1 MSLEILHNRAE
12 HTHENEQFRR
22 CALELQTIF
31 SQRNWDGILIG
42 NPFNDDFHRFRA
54 DAILCYNHGLI
65 LIDFKDYQGT
75 IILPDNVDEF
85 QRDSW
90 KIENNTDKGRIE
102 IKAGSR
108 FINPFRQLKSYRE
121 AFYEVIEKNIYLN
134 GSLKPSRV
142 CIANIFSGP
151 LEIKNEIPGNL
162 RYYKIVPESEL
173 AHFLYDFASENTFT
187 PEISNALKTIFPAEK
202 WEEEQIKIPT
212 ILKIDNFQEIEK
224 DIEIELNSFL
234 TDKKSGVFILE
245 SMNVKN
251 RDAWMKYLV
260 AEATNFGIPQ
270 IELWGHSSRICKKIT
285 DRTRTEV
292 NSVYKTI
299 YGGITQPSEEEV
311 EKDAENEDAKLLEII
326 PIKSN
331 EYIDE
336 NALIILHEAHLI
348 NRSLSQSDLLR
359 FGSGRLLEDI
369 FKFLNLEK
377 SNRKVICIGDP
388 YSLSFGK
395 NEDSALN
402 IETVSELFSGTIN
415 HYRDAIIQSD
425 FEGKTDLVY
434 NIAKSIE
441 ETIFNELK
449 YNWNNSDLNHIT
461 KQEVEIKLKKWFCE
475 PKLIEPKEAILM
487 YSKRDA
493 KKTNLWIKNN
503 CINNST
509 KLSKG
514 DLLIANNNVNIPD
527 DTGFNQP
534 KKVINGMYFTLNEI
548 KEPWSIPIKINQS
561 VLPIN
566 LNFIKINVKCLNLN
580 GVPETDVWMLENHFI
595 NEDGLSKEEKIAF
608 RVFVNKKLNQ
618 QKAEHP
624 FIDSEEFKL
633 LKQDKAYTELSNEE
647 KEALV
652 IVATNYNLPK
662 DKKIDVKT
670 NNKVRKE
677 ILAKYKAKYDRRLLA
692 YIRENDPFVNAVF
705 LNYGWALTVHKAL
718 GASFNETIINSYQ
731 GEGKGINNAE
741 YFRWLYTSIAT
752 TENLVSIINPQEIN
766 PLMNCEFEDASNGF
780 NEVKEPKR
788 GFLKFQNFTINSIYS
803 NKVADL
809 NNENV
814 IGTIDFLT
822 KLIESKG
829 YILESVQKKSDYL
842 TKVTFSISQSIDKKC
857 VLNIDNKGEKDQF
870 AVSNVR
876 IDKLDNNEK
885 EIIETVIESLFKVND
900 KPKQDNS
907 LEIPNDFRKV
917 IYTNWFDILK
927 ENDYQLELL
936 ESHNN
941 QDIFSANNNE
951 SKIKFRVWYGN
962 SEKEKTK
969 GFINKIVVLEKTD
982 EDLGSKLKSW
992 LL

>member
-1 MSLEILHNRAE
+1 MSLEIIHNRAE

-22 CALELQTIF
+22 VAIELRSVFIKK
-31 SQRNWDGILIG
+31 NWEGILIG
-42 NPFNDDFHRFRA
+42 NPFNDNYYRFRA
-54 DAILCYNHGLI
+54 DAILCYDYGII
-65 LIDFKDYQGT
+65 LLDFKDYRGT
-75 IILPDNVDEF
+75 VKLPPNEEEF
-85 QRDSW
+85 HNSKW
-90 KIENNTDKGRIE
+90 YTESDKDKSRIE

-108 FINPFRQLKSYRE
+108 FINPFRQLKAYRE

-134 GSLKPSRV
+134 GSINPSRV
-142 CIANIFSGP
+142 CIANLFSGP
-151 LEIKNEIPGNL
+151 LEIKNEIPGSL
-162 RYYKIVPESEL
+162 RYYKIVQESEL
-173 AHFLYDFASENTFT
+173 AKFLYDFASENTFT
-187 PEISNALKTIFPAEK
+187 TEISNALKTIFPAEK
-202 WEEEQIKIPT
+202 WEEEQIEIPT

-224 DIEIELNSFL
+224 NVEIELNNFL
-234 TDKKSGVFILE
+234 KDKKSGVFVLE
-245 SMNVKN
+245 SMNVKS

-260 AEATNFGIPQ
+260 TEATNFGIPQ

-285 DRTRTEV
+285 DRTRSEI
-292 NSVYKTI
+292 NSIYKTI
-299 YGGITQPSEEEV
+299 YGGITQPDEEEV
-311 EKDAENEDAKLLEII
+311 EKDAENEDSKLLEII
-326 PIKSN
+326 PIKSS
-331 EYIDE
+331 EYVDE

-348 NRSLSQSDLLR
+348 NRSLNQSDLLR

-377 SNRKVICIGDP
+377 NNRKVICIGDP

-395 NEDSALN
+395 NEDAALN
-402 IETVSELFSGTIN
+402 IETLSELFSGSIA
-415 HYRDAIIQSD
+415 HYRDAIIQTD
-425 FEGKTDLVY
+425 FDGKTDIVY

-441 ETIFNELK
+441 NTIFNELK
-449 YNWNNSDLNHIT
+449 YNWNSSDLHKIT
-461 KQEVEIKLKKWFCE
+461 KQDVEIKLKKWFSK

-487 YSKRDA
+487 YSKRDV

-503 CINNST
+503 CLNNST
-509 KLSKG
+509 KFSKG

-548 KEPWSIPIKINQS
+548 KEPLSIPIKINQS

-580 GVPETDVWMLENHFI
+580 GTPETDVWMLENYFI
-595 NEDGLSKEEKIAF
+595 SDDGLSKEEKIAF
-608 RVFVNKKLNQ
+608 RVFVNRKLNE
-618 QKAEHP
+618 QKGENP
-624 FIDSEEFKL
+624 FIDSAEFKL
-633 LKQDKAYTELSNEE
+633 LKQDKAYSELSNEE

-662 DKKIDVKT
+662 DKKINIKT
-670 NNKVRKE
+670 NNKVRKD

-692 YIRENDPFVNAVF
+692 YIRENNPFVNAVF

-718 GASFNETIINSYQ
+718 GSSFNETIINSYQ
-731 GEGKGINNAE
+731 GESKGINNAE

-766 PLMNCEFEDASNGF
+766 PLMNCEFEDSSNGF
-780 NEVKEPKR
+780 NEVKETKR
-788 GFLKFQNFTINSIYS
+788 GFLKFQNFIPESIYS

-814 IGTIDFLT
+814 IGTICTLT
-822 KLIESKG
+822 KQIENKG

-842 TKVTFSISQSIDKKC
+842 TKVIYSIPQSIDKKC
-857 VLNIDNKGEKDQF
+857 VFNIDNKGAKDQY

-876 IDKLDNNEK
+876 IDKLENEEK
-885 EIIETVIESLFKVND
+885 EIIEEVIASLFVVKD
-900 KPKQDNS
+900 LPKQDFS

-917 IYTNWFDILK
+917 IYSKWFNILE
-927 ENDYQLELL
+927 ENNYQLKLV
-936 ESHNN
+936 ESHDN
-941 QDIFSANNNE
+941 QDIFTANNNE
-951 SKIKFRVWYGN
+951 SKIKFRVWYGT

-969 GFINKIVVLEKTD
+969 GFINKIVVLEKSE
-982 EDLGSKLKSW
+982 EDLSSKLKSW
-992 LL
+992 LM

>member
-22 CALELQTIF
+22 VAVELRSVFIQK
-31 SQRNWDGILIG
+31 NWEGILIG
-42 NPFNDDFHRFRA
+42 NPFNDNYYRFRA
-54 DAILCYNHGLI
+54 DAILCYNYGII
-65 LIDFKDYQGT
+65 LIDFKDYRGT
-75 IILPDNVDEF
+75 VKLPPNDEEFHNSKWYVDSE
-85 QRDSW
+85 
-90 KIENNTDKGRIE
+90 KDKSRIE

-108 FINPFRQLKSYRE
+108 FINPFRQLKAYRE

-134 GSLKPSRV
+134 GSINPSRV
-142 CIANIFSGP
+142 CIANLFSGP
-151 LEIKNEIPGNL
+151 LEIKNEIPGSL
-162 RYYKIVPESEL
+162 RYYKLVQESEL
-173 AHFLYDFASENTFT
+173 AHFLYDFASKNTFT
-187 PEISNALKTIFPAEK
+187 SEIANTLKSVFPAEK
-202 WEEEQIKIPT
+202 WEEETQEIQASIKN
-212 ILKIDNFQEIEK
+212 DNFQEIEK
-224 DIEIELNSFL
+224 DVEIELNNFL
-234 TDKKSGVFILE
+234 IDKKSGVFVLE
-245 SMNVKN
+245 SMNVKS

-260 AEATNFGIPQ
+260 TEATNFGIPH

-292 NSVYKTI
+292 NSIYKTI
-299 YGGITQPSEEEV
+299 YGGISQPDEGEV
-311 EKDAENEDAKLLEII
+311 EKGDENEDSKLLEII

-348 NRSLSQSDLLR
+348 NRSLNQSDLLR
-359 FGSGRLLEDI
+359 FGSGRLLEDV

-395 NEDSALN
+395 NEDAALN
-402 IETVSELFSGTIN
+402 IETLSELFSGTIN
-415 HYRDAIIQSD
+415 HYRDSTIKTD
-425 FEGKTDLVY
+425 FDGKTDLVY
-434 NIAKSIE
+434 NIASSIE

-449 YNWNNSDLNHIT
+449 YNWSNSDLHQIS
-461 KQEVEIKLKKWFCE
+461 KQEVELKLKKWFSE

-503 CINNST
+503 CLKNST
-509 KLSKG
+509 KFAKG
-514 DLLIANNNVNIPD
+514 DLLIASNNVNIPD
-527 DTGFNQP
+527 NTGFNQP
-534 KKVINGMYFTLNEI
+534 KKVINGMYFTLDEI
-548 KEPWSIPIKINQS
+548 KETLSVTIKVNQS

-580 GVPETDVWMLENHFI
+580 GIPETDVWMLENHFI
-595 NEDGLSKEEKIAF
+595 SDDGLSKEEKIAF
-608 RVFVNKKLNQ
+608 RLFVNRKLND
-618 QKAEHP
+618 KKGENP
-624 FIDSEEFKL
+624 FIDSEEFRL
-633 LKQDKAYTELSNEE
+633 LKQDKTYIELSNEE

-662 DKKIDVKT
+662 DKKISVKT

-677 ILAKYKAKYDRRLLA
+677 MIAKYKAKYDRRLLA

-718 GASFNETIINSYQ
+718 GSLFNETIINSYQ

-741 YFRWLYTSIAT
+741 YFRWLYTSIST
-752 TENLVSIINPQEIN
+752 TENLVSIINPLEIN
-766 PLMNCEFEDASNGF
+766 PLMNCEFEDCATGF
-780 NEVKEPKR
+780 NEAKEIKR
-788 GFLKFQNFTINSIYS
+788 LFLKFKNFIPESIYL
-803 NKVADL
+803 NKVAEL

-814 IGTIDFLT
+814 IGTICTVT
-822 KLIESKG
+822 KLIEPKG

-842 TKVTFSISQSIDKKC
+842 TKVVYSIPQSTDKKC
-857 VLNIDNKGEKDQF
+857 VFNIDNKGEKDRY

-876 IDKLDNNEK
+876 IDRLDNGDK
-885 EIIETVIESLFKVND
+885 EIIEEVIKSLFGVKNV
-900 KPKQDNS
+900 PTQDFS
-907 LEIPNDFRKV
+907 LEIPNDFRKA
-917 IYTNWFDILK
+917 IYSKWSNILK
-927 ENDYQLELL
+927 GNNYQLTLI

-941 QDIFSANNNE
+941 QDIFSATNNE
-951 SKIKFRVWYGN
+951 RKIKFRVWYGT

-969 GFINKIVVLEKTD
+969 GFINKIVVLEKSE
-982 EDLGSKLKSW
+982 EDLSSKLKSW
-992 LL
+992 LM

>member
-22 CALELQTIF
+22 VAIELRSVFIQK
-31 SQRNWDGILIG
+31 NWEGILIG
-42 NPFNDDFHRFRA
+42 NPFNENYYRFRA
-54 DAILCYNHGLI
+54 DAILCYNYGII
-65 LIDFKDYQGT
+65 LIDFKDYRGT
-75 IILPDNVDEF
+75 VKLPPNEEEF
-85 QRDSW
+85 HNSKW
-90 KIENNTDKGRIE
+90 YTESDKDKSRIE

-108 FINPFRQLKSYRE
+108 FINPFRQLKAYRE

-134 GSLKPSRV
+134 GSINPSRV
-142 CIANIFSGP
+142 CITNLFSGP
-151 LEIKNEIPGNL
+151 LDIKNEIPGSL
-162 RYYKIVPESEL
+162 RYYKIVQESEL

-187 PEISNALKTIFPAEK
+187 AEIANALKSVFPAEK
-202 WEEEQIKIPT
+202 WEEEPIEIQTSIKN
-212 ILKIDNFQEIEK
+212 DNFQEIEK
-224 DIEIELNSFL
+224 DIEIELNNFL
-234 TDKKSGVFILE
+234 IDKKSGVFVLE
-245 SMNVKN
+245 SMNVKS

-260 AEATNFGIPQ
+260 TEATNFGIPH

-285 DRTRTEV
+285 ARTRTEV
-292 NSVYKTI
+292 NSIYKII
-299 YGGITQPSEEEV
+299 YGGITQSDE
-311 EKDAENEDAKLLEII
+311 DDENEDSKLLEII

-348 NRSLSQSDLLR
+348 NRSLNQSDLLR

-369 FKFLNLEK
+369 FKFLSLEK

-395 NEDSALN
+395 NEDAALN

-415 HYRDAIIQSD
+415 HYRDAIIQTD

-441 ETIFNELK
+441 GTIFNELK
-449 YNWNNSDLNHIT
+449 YNWNNSDLYQIT
-461 KQEVEIKLKKWFCE
+461 KQEVEIKLKKWFSE
-475 PKLIEPKEAILM
+475 PKLVEPKEAILM

-503 CINNST
+503 CLNNST
-509 KLSKG
+509 KFSKG

-548 KEPWSIPIKINQS
+548 KEIYSIPVKINQS

-580 GVPETDVWMLENHFI
+580 GIPETDVWMLENHFI
-595 NEDGLSKEEKIAF
+595 SDDGLSKEEKIAF
-608 RVFVNKKLNQ
+608 RVFVNKKLNE

-624 FIDSEEFKL
+624 FIDSEEFKI

-647 KEALV
+647 KEALI

-692 YIRENDPFVNAVF
+692 YIRENDPYVNAVF
-705 LNYGWALTVHKAL
+705 INYGWALTVHKAL
-718 GASFNETIINSYQ
+718 GSSFNETIINSYQ

-752 TENLVSIINPQEIN
+752 TENLASIINPQEIN
-766 PLMNCEFEDASNGF
+766 PLINCEFEDSVNGI
-780 NEVKEPKR
+780 NETKETKR
-788 GFLKFQNFTINSIYS
+788 GLLKFQNFIPERIYS

-814 IGTIDFLT
+814 IGTICALT
-822 KLIESKG
+822 KLIEPKG

-842 TKVTFSISQSIDKKC
+842 TKVTYSIPQSIDKKC
-857 VLNIDNKGEKDQF
+857 VLNIDNKGEKDQYL
-870 AVSNVR
+870 VSNVR
-876 IDKLDNNEK
+876 IDKLENEEK
-885 EIIETVIESLFKVND
+885 EIIEEVITSLFVIEDL
-900 KPKQDNS
+900 PKQDFS
-907 LEIPNDFRKV
+907 LEIPSDFRKV
-917 IYTNWFDILK
+917 IYTKWYDILK
-927 ENDYQLELL
+927 ENNYRLKLI

-941 QDIFSANNNE
+941 QDIFSATNNE
-951 SKIKFRVWYGN
+951 SKIKFRVWYGT

>member
-22 CALELQTIF
+22 VVLELRSVFIQK
-31 SQRNWDGILIG
+31 NWEGILIG
-42 NPFNDDFHRFRA
+42 NPFNDNYHRFRA
-54 DAILCYNHGLI
+54 DAILCYNHGII
-65 LIDFKDYQGT
+65 LIDFKDYRGT
-75 IILPDNVDEF
+75 IKLPPNDDEF
-85 QRDSW
+85 HNSKW
-90 KIENNTDKGRIE
+90 YTESDKDKSRIE

-108 FINPFRQLKSYRE
+108 FINPFRQLKAYRE

-134 GSLKPSRV
+134 SSIKPSRV

-151 LEIKNEIPGNL
+151 LEIKNEIPGSL
-162 RYYKIVPESEL
+162 RYYKIVQESEL
-173 AHFLYDFASENTFT
+173 APFLYDFASENTFT
-187 PEISNALKTIFPAEK
+187 IETANALKTIFPAEK
-202 WEEEQIKIPT
+202 WEEERIEIPT
-212 ILKIDNFQEIEK
+212 ILKIDNFHEIEK
-224 DIEIELNSFL
+224 DVEIELNNFL
-234 TDKKSGVFILE
+234 TDKKSGVFVLE
-245 SMNVKN
+245 SMNVKS
-251 RDAWMKYLV
+251 RDAWMKYLIS
-260 AEATNFGIPQ
+260 EATNFEIPQ
-270 IELWGHSSRICKKIT
+270 IELWGHSSRICKKIS

-292 NSVYKTI
+292 NSLYKTI
-299 YGGITQPSEEEV
+299 YGGITQPTEEEV
-311 EKDAENEDAKLLEII
+311 EKDAENEDSKLLEVI
-326 PIKSN
+326 PIKSS

-348 NRSLSQSDLLR
+348 NRSLNQSDLLR

-377 SNRKVICIGDP
+377 TNRKVICIGDP

-395 NEDSALN
+395 NEDAALN
-402 IETVSELFSGTIN
+402 IETLSELFTGNIN
-415 HYRDAIIQSD
+415 HYRDVIIQTD

-441 ETIFNELK
+441 GTIFNELK
-449 YNWNNSDLNHIT
+449 YNWNNSDLYLIT

-487 YSKRDA
+487 YSKKDA

-503 CINNST
+503 CLNNST
-509 KLSKG
+509 KFSKG

-580 GVPETDVWMLENHFI
+580 GIPEVDVWMLENHFI
-595 NEDGLSKEEKIAF
+595 SEDGLSKEEKIAF
-608 RVFVNKKLNQ
+608 RVFVNKKLNE

-718 GASFNETIINSYQ
+718 GSSFNETIINSYQ
-731 GEGKGINNAE
+731 GESKGINNAE
-741 YFRWLYTSIAT
+741 YFRWLYTSVAT

-766 PLMNCEFEDASNGF
+766 SLMNCEFEDSANGF
-780 NEVKEPKR
+780 NEVKESKR
-788 GFLKFQNFTINSIYS
+788 GLLKFQNFIPESFYA

-809 NNENV
+809 NNENI
-814 IGTIDFLT
+814 IGTICT
-822 KLIESKG
+822 VSKLMEPKG
-829 YILESVQKKSDYL
+829 YFLESVQKKSDYL
-842 TKVTFSISQSIDKKC
+842 TKVTYSIPQSIDKKC
-857 VLNIDNKGEKDQF
+857 VFNIDNKGQKDQY

-876 IDKLDNNEK
+876 IDKLENEEK
-885 EIIETVIESLFKVND
+885 EIIEEVIASLFYVKD
-900 KPKQDNS
+900 LPKQDFS

-917 IYTNWFDILK
+917 IYSKWSNILK
-927 ENDYQLELL
+927 ENNYQLTLV
-936 ESHNN
+936 ESHSN
-941 QDIFSANNNE
+941 QDIFTANNNE
-951 SKIKFRVWYGN
+951 SKIKFRVWYGT

-969 GFINKIVVLEKTD
+969 GFINKIVVLEKNE
-982 EDLGSKLKSW
+982 EDLSSKLKSW
-992 LL
+992 LM

>member
-22 CALELQTIF
+22 CVLELQSIF
-31 SQRNWDGILIG
+31 SQRNWNGILIG
-42 NPFNDDFHRFRA
+42 NPFNDNFHRFRA
-54 DAILCYNHGLI
+54 DAILCYDHGLI

-75 IILPDNVDEF
+75 INLPPNDEEF
-85 QRDSW
+85 QSAKW
-90 KIENNTDKGRIE
+90 YSESSNDKSKIE

-108 FINPFRQLKSYRE
+108 FINPFRQLKAYRE
-121 AFYEVIEKNIYLN
+121 AFYEIIEKNIYLN
-134 GSLKPSRV
+134 GSINASRV
-142 CIANIFSGP
+142 AIANIFSGP
-151 LEIKNEIPGNL
+151 VKVVNNIPGSL
-162 RYYKIVPESEL
+162 RYYKLVQESEL
-173 AHFLYDFASENTFT
+173 ATFLYDFASENKFT
-187 PEISNALKTIFPAEK
+187 QEIASALKVIFPASK
-202 WEEEQIKIPT
+202 WEEVSLQIPVSTKEENI
-212 ILKIDNFQEIEK
+212 QEIEK
-224 DIEIELNSFL
+224 EVEIELTNFL
-234 TDKKSGVFILE
+234 QEENNGVFVLE
-245 SMNVKN
+245 SMDVQS
-251 RDAWMKYLV
+251 RDNWMKYLIT
-260 AEATNFGIPQ
+260 EATNFGIPQ
-270 IELWGHSSRICKKIT
+270 IELWGHSARICKKIT
-285 DRTRTEV
+285 DRTR
-292 NSVYKTI
+292 NQADSIYKAI
-299 YGGITQPSEEEV
+299 YGGNNQTNNEEE
-311 EKDAENEDAKLLEII
+311 DENEDSAESKLLEII

-336 NALIILHEAHLI
+336 NALIIIHEAHLV
-348 NRSLSQSDLLR
+348 NRSLNQSDLLR

-395 NEDSALN
+395 NEDTALN
-402 IETVSELFSGTIN
+402 IETLSELFSGNIK
-415 HYRDAIIQSD
+415 HFRDAIIQTD
-425 FEGKTDLVY
+425 FEGKSGLVY
-434 NIAKSIE
+434 SIANSIE
-441 ETIFNELK
+441 DIIFNELK
-449 YNWNNSDLNHIT
+449 YNWNNSDLYQIT
-461 KQEVEIKLKKWFCE
+461 KQEVEIKLKKWFSN
-475 PKLIEPKEAILM
+475 PKTIEPKEAILM

-493 KKTNLWIKNN
+493 KKTNLWIKTN
-503 CINNST
+503 CLNNST
-509 KLSKG
+509 KFSKG

-548 KEPWSIPIKINQS
+548 KESLNIPIKINQS
-561 VLPIN
+561 ILPIN

-580 GVPETDVWMLENHFI
+580 GIPEADLWMLDNHF
-595 NEDGLSKEEKIAF
+595 NSEDGLSQEEKIAF
-608 RVFVNKKLNQ
+608 RVFVNKKLND
-618 QKAEHP
+618 QKGKNP
-624 FIDSEEFKL
+624 FIDSIEFKL
-633 LKQDKAYTELSNEE
+633 LKQDKEYIELSKEE
-647 KEALV
+647 KEALE

-662 DKKIDVKT
+662 DKKINVKT
-670 NNKVRKE
+670 NNTVRKK

-718 GASFNETIINSYQ
+718 GSSFNETIINSYQ
-731 GEGKGINNAE
+731 GESKGINNAE

-788 GFLKFQNFTINSIYS
+788 GFLKFQNFTINNIYS

-814 IGTIDFLT
+814 IGTIDTLT

-951 SKIKFRVWYGN
+951 SKIKFRVWYGT

-982 EDLGSKLKSW
+982 EDLGNKLKSW

>member
-1 MSLEILHNRAE
+1 MGLEILHNRAE

-22 CALELQTIF
+22 FALELKSIF
-31 SQRNWDGILIG
+31 LHRNWEGILIG
-42 NPFNDDFHRFRA
+42 NPFNDNYHRFRA
-54 DAILCYNHGLI
+54 DAILCYNHGII
-65 LIDFKDYQGT
+65 LIDFKDYKGT
-75 IILPDNVDEF
+75 IILPDNVDSF
-85 QRDSW
+85 QKDPW
-90 KIENNTDKGRIE
+90 NIENSVDKGRIE
-102 IKAGSR
+102 IKAGSH
-108 FINPFRQLKSYRE
+108 FNNPFRQLKAYRQV
-121 AFYEVIEKNIYLN
+121 FYEIVEQDIFLN
-134 GSLKPSRV
+134 SYIDPSRV
-142 CIANIFSGP
+142 CIANVFSGP
-151 LEIKNEIPGNL
+151 LNLKNGIPRSL
-162 RYYKIVPESEL
+162 PYYKIIQENDIAAP
-173 AHFLYDFASENTFT
+173 LYEFASKNAFT
-187 PEISNALKTIFPAEK
+187 LDIADTLKKIFPAEK
-202 WEEEQIKIPT
+202 WDDGKAIVQPSII
-212 ILKIDNFQEIEK
+212 IDNYQEIEK
-224 DIEIELNSFL
+224 DVEIQLSNFL
-234 TDKKSGVFILE
+234 IDKKSGVFVLK
-245 SMNVKN
+245 SMNVKS
-251 RDAWMKYLV
+251 RDAWMKYIV
-260 AEATNFGIPQ
+260 KEGTNFGIPQ

-292 NSVYKTI
+292 NSIYKTI
-299 YGGITQPSEEEV
+299 YGGITQSDEDEV
-311 EKDAENEDAKLLEII
+311 EKDDENEDSKLLEII

-348 NRSLSQSDLLR
+348 NRSLNQSDLLR
-359 FGSGRLLEDI
+359 FGSGRLLEDV

-395 NEDSALN
+395 NEDAALN
-402 IETVSELFSGTIN
+402 IETLSEIFSGTIN
-415 HYRDAIIQSD
+415 HYRETIIQTD
-425 FEGKTDLVY
+425 FDGKTDLVY

-449 YNWNNSDLNHIT
+449 YNWSISDLHQIS
-461 KQEVEIKLKKWFCE
+461 KQEVELKLKKWFSE

-503 CINNST
+503 CLNNST

-548 KEPWSIPIKINQS
+548 KETLIVPIKINQS

-580 GVPETDVWMLENHFI
+580 GIPETDVWMLENHFI
-595 NEDGLSKEEKIAF
+595 SDDGLSKEEKIAF
-608 RVFVNKKLNQ
+608 RVFVNRKLNE
-618 QKAEHP
+618 QKGENP

-633 LKQDKAYTELSNEE
+633 LKQDKAYIELSNEE

-652 IVATNYNLPK
+652 IVAKNYNLPK
-662 DKKIDVKT
+662 DKKNGVKT

-692 YIRENDPFVNAVF
+692 YIRENDPFVNTVF

-718 GASFNETIINSYQ
+718 GSSFNETIINSYQ

-766 PLMNCEFEDASNGF
+766 PLMNCEFEDSDNSF
-780 NEVKEPKR
+780 NEAKEIKR
-788 GFLKFQNFTINSIYS
+788 GFLKFKNFIPESIYLD
-803 NKVADL
+803 KVAVI

-814 IGTIDFLT
+814 IGAICNLT
-822 KLIESKG
+822 KIIEPKG

-842 TKVTFSISQSIDKKC
+842 TKVIYSIPQSIDKKC
-857 VLNIDNKGEKDQF
+857 VLNIDNKGEKDKYS
-870 AVSNVR
+870 VSNIR
-876 IDKLDNNEK
+876 IDKIENEDK
-885 EIIETVIESLFKVND
+885 EIIEEIISSLFEVKDLN
-900 KPKQDNS
+900 KQDFS
-907 LEIPNDFRKV
+907 LEIPNDFRNV
-917 IYTNWFDILK
+917 IYSKWFNILK
-927 ENDYQLELL
+927 VNNYKLL
-936 ESHNN
+936 LTESHNN
-941 QDIFSANNNE
+941 QDIFIAINNK
-951 SKIKFRVWYGN
+951 SKIKFRVWYGT

-969 GFINKIVVLEKTD
+969 GFINKIVVLEKSE
-982 EDLGSKLKSW
+982 EDLSSKLKSW
-992 LL
+992 LM

>member
-1 MSLEILHNRAE
+1 MSLEIIHNRAE

-22 CALELQTIF
+22 VAIELRSVFIKK
-31 SQRNWDGILIG
+31 NWEGILIG
-42 NPFNDDFHRFRA
+42 NPFNDNYYRFRA
-54 DAILCYNHGLI
+54 DAILCYDYGII
-65 LIDFKDYQGT
+65 LLDFKDYRGT
-75 IILPDNVDEF
+75 VKLPPIEEEF
-85 QRDSW
+85 HNSKW
-90 KIENNTDKGRIE
+90 YTESDKDKSRIE

-108 FINPFRQLKSYRE
+108 FINPFRQLKAYRE

-134 GSLKPSRV
+134 GSINPSRV
-142 CIANIFSGP
+142 CIANLFSGP
-151 LEIKNEIPGNL
+151 LEIKNEIPGSL
-162 RYYKIVPESEL
+162 RYYKIVQESEL
-173 AHFLYDFASENTFT
+173 AKFLYDFASENTFT
-187 PEISNALKTIFPAEK
+187 TEISNALKTIFPAEK
-202 WEEEQIKIPT
+202 WEEEQIEIPT

-224 DIEIELNSFL
+224 NVEIELNNFL
-234 TDKKSGVFILE
+234 KDKKSGVFVLE
-245 SMNVKN
+245 SMNVKS

-260 AEATNFGIPQ
+260 TEATNFGIPQ

-285 DRTRTEV
+285 DRTRSEI
-292 NSVYKTI
+292 NSIYKTI
-299 YGGITQPSEEEV
+299 YGGITQPDEEEV
-311 EKDAENEDAKLLEII
+311 EKDAENEDSKLLEII
-326 PIKSN
+326 PIKSS
-331 EYIDE
+331 EYVDE

-348 NRSLSQSDLLR
+348 NRSLNQSDLLR

-377 SNRKVICIGDP
+377 NNRKVICIGDP

-395 NEDSALN
+395 NEDAALN
-402 IETVSELFSGTIN
+402 IETLSELFSGSIA
-415 HYRDAIIQSD
+415 HYRDAIIQTD
-425 FEGKTDLVY
+425 FDGKTDIVY

-441 ETIFNELK
+441 NTIFNELK
-449 YNWNNSDLNHIT
+449 YNWNSSDLHKIT
-461 KQEVEIKLKKWFCE
+461 KQDVEIKLKKWFSK

-487 YSKRDA
+487 YSKRDV

-503 CINNST
+503 CLNNST
-509 KLSKG
+509 KFSKG

-548 KEPWSIPIKINQS
+548 KEPLSIPIKINQS

-580 GVPETDVWMLENHFI
+580 GTPETDVWMLENYFI
-595 NEDGLSKEEKIAF
+595 SDDGLSKEEKIAF
-608 RVFVNKKLNQ
+608 RVFVNRKLNE
-618 QKAEHP
+618 QKGENP
-624 FIDSEEFKL
+624 FIDSAEFKL
-633 LKQDKAYTELSNEE
+633 LKQDKAYSELSNEE

-662 DKKIDVKT
+662 DKKINIKT
-670 NNKVRKE
+670 NNKVRKD

-692 YIRENDPFVNAVF
+692 YIRENNPFVNAVF

-718 GASFNETIINSYQ
+718 GSSFNETIINSYQ
-731 GEGKGINNAE
+731 GESKGINNAE

-766 PLMNCEFEDASNGF
+766 PLMNCEFEDSSNGF
-780 NEVKEPKR
+780 NEVKETKR
-788 GFLKFQNFTINSIYS
+788 GFLKFQNFIPESIYS

-814 IGTIDFLT
+814 IGTICTLT
-822 KLIESKG
+822 KQIENKG

-842 TKVTFSISQSIDKKC
+842 TKVIYSIPQSIDKKC
-857 VLNIDNKGEKDQF
+857 VFNIDNKGAKDQY

-876 IDKLDNNEK
+876 IDKLENEEK
-885 EIIETVIESLFKVND
+885 EIIEEVIASLFVVKD
-900 KPKQDNS
+900 LPKQDFS

-917 IYTNWFDILK
+917 IYSKWFNILE
-927 ENDYQLELL
+927 ENNYQLKLV
-936 ESHNN
+936 ESHDN
-941 QDIFSANNNE
+941 QDIFTANNNE
-951 SKIKFRVWYGN
+951 SKIKFRVWYGT

-969 GFINKIVVLEKTD
+969 GFINKIVVLEKSE
-982 EDLGSKLKSW
+982 EDLSSKLKSW
-992 LL
+992 LM

>member
-22 CALELQTIF
+22 FALELKSIF
-31 SQRNWDGILIG
+31 SQRNWEGILIG
-42 NPFNDDFHRFRA
+42 NPFNDNYHRFRA
-54 DAILCYNHGLI
+54 DAILCYNHGII
-65 LIDFKDYQGT
+65 LIDFKDYKGT
-75 IILPDNVDEF
+75 IILPDNVDGF
-85 QRDSW
+85 QKDPW
-90 KIENNTDKGRIE
+90 NIENNIDKGRIE
-102 IKAGSR
+102 IKAGSH
-108 FINPFRQLKSYRE
+108 FNNPFRQLKAYRQ
-121 AFYEVIEKNIYLN
+121 AFYEIVEHDIFLN
-134 GSLKPSRV
+134 SYIDPSRV
-142 CIANIFSGP
+142 CIANVFSGP
-151 LEIKNEIPGNL
+151 LDLKNDIPRSL
-162 RYYKIVPESEL
+162 PYYKIIQENDIAAP
-173 AHFLYDFASENTFT
+173 LYEFASKNAFT
-187 PEISNALKTIFPAEK
+187 LDIADTLKKIFPAEK
-202 WEEEQIKIPT
+202 WDDGKALVQPSII
-212 ILKIDNFQEIEK
+212 IDTFQEIEK
-224 DIEIELNSFL
+224 DVEKELNNFL
-234 TDKKSGVFILE
+234 KDKKSGVFVLE
-245 SMNVKN
+245 SMNIKS
-251 RDAWMKYLV
+251 RDAWMKHLL

-270 IELWGHSSRICKKIT
+270 IELWGHSARICKKIT

-292 NSVYKTI
+292 NSIYKTI
-299 YGGITQPSEEEV
+299 YGGISQSDEEEV
-311 EKDAENEDAKLLEII
+311 EKDGENENSKLLEII
-326 PIKSN
+326 PIKTN

-348 NRSLSQSDLLR
+348 NRSLNQSDLLR

-395 NEDSALN
+395 NEDAALN
-402 IETVSELFSGTIN
+402 IETLSELFTGTIN
-415 HYRDAIIQSD
+415 HHRDTKIQTD
-425 FEGKTDLVY
+425 YDGKIDIVY

-441 ETIFNELK
+441 DTIFNELK
-449 YNWNNSDLNHIT
+449 YNWNSSDLYHIT
-461 KQEVEIKLKKWFCE
+461 KQEVEIKLKKWFSE

-503 CINNST
+503 CLNNST
-509 KLSKG
+509 KFSKG

-548 KEPWSIPIKINQS
+548 KQSLSFPIKINQS

-580 GVPETDVWMLENHFI
+580 GIPETDVWMLENHFI
-595 NEDGLSKEEKIAF
+595 SNDGLSKEEKIAF
-608 RVFVNKKLNQ
+608 RVFVNRKLNE
-618 QKAEHP
+618 QKGENP
-624 FIDSEEFKL
+624 FVDSAEFKL
-633 LKQDKAYTELSNEE
+633 LKQDKAYIELSNEE

-662 DKKIDVKT
+662 DKKIVIKT

-677 ILAKYKAKYDRRLLA
+677 ILAKCKAKYDRRLLA

-718 GASFNETIINSYQ
+718 GSSFNETIINSYQ
-731 GEGKGINNAE
+731 GESKGINNAE

-766 PLMNCEFEDASNGF
+766 PLMNCEFEDSSNGF
-780 NEVKEPKR
+780 NEVKETKR
-788 GFLKFQNFTINSIYS
+788 GYLKFQNFIPKNIYS

-814 IGTIDFLT
+814 IGTICTLT
-822 KLIESKG
+822 KQIEPKG

-842 TKVTFSISQSIDKKC
+842 TKVIYSIPQSIDKKC
-857 VLNIDNKGEKDQF
+857 FFNIDNKGEKDQY

-876 IDKLDNNEK
+876 IDKLENEEK
-885 EIIETVIESLFKVND
+885 EIIEEVIASLFVVKNL
-900 KPKQDNS
+900 PKEDFS

-917 IYTNWFDILK
+917 IYSKWSKILK
-927 ENDYQLELL
+927 ENNYQLKLL

-951 SKIKFRVWYGN
+951 SKIKFRVWYGT

-969 GFINKIVVLEKTD
+969 GFINKIVVLEKS
-982 EDLGSKLKSW
+982 EVDLCNKLKSW
-992 LL
+992 LM

>member
-22 CALELQTIF
+22 VAIELRSVFIQK
-31 SQRNWDGILIG
+31 NWEGILIG
-42 NPFNDDFHRFRA
+42 NPYNDNYYRFRA
-54 DAILCYNHGLI
+54 DAILCYNYGII
-65 LIDFKDYQGT
+65 LLDFKDYRGT
-75 IILPDNVDEF
+75 VKLPPNDEEF
-85 QRDSW
+85 HNSKW
-90 KIENNTDKGRIE
+90 YTESDKDKSRIE

-108 FINPFRQLKSYRE
+108 FINPFRQLKAYRE

-134 GSLKPSRV
+134 GSINPSRV
-142 CIANIFSGP
+142 CIANLFSGP
-151 LEIKNEIPGNL
+151 LEIKNEIPGSL
-162 RYYKIVPESEL
+162 RYYKIVQESDL

-187 PEISNALKTIFPAEK
+187 AEIANALKSVFPAEK
-202 WEEEQIKIPT
+202 WEEEPLEIQASIKN
-212 ILKIDNFQEIEK
+212 DNFQEIEK
-224 DIEIELNSFL
+224 DVEIEINNFL
-234 TDKKSGVFILE
+234 KDKKSGVFVLE
-245 SMNVKN
+245 SMNVKS

-260 AEATNFGIPQ
+260 TEATNFGIPH

-285 DRTRTEV
+285 DRTRIEV
-292 NSVYKTI
+292 NSIYKTI
-299 YGGITQPSEEEV
+299 YGGITQPDEEEV
-311 EKDAENEDAKLLEII
+311 EKDGENEDSKLLEII

-348 NRSLSQSDLLR
+348 NRSLNQSDLLR
-359 FGSGRLLEDI
+359 FGSGRLLEDV

-395 NEDSALN
+395 NEDAALN
-402 IETVSELFSGTIN
+402 IETLSDLFSGTIN
-415 HYRDAIIQSD
+415 HYRDAIIQTD
-425 FEGKTDLVY
+425 FDGKTDLVY

-449 YNWNNSDLNHIT
+449 YNWSNSDLHQIS
-461 KQEVEIKLKKWFCE
+461 KQEVELKLKQWFSE

-503 CINNST
+503 CLNNST
-509 KLSKG
+509 KFSKG
-514 DLLIANNNVNIPD
+514 DLIIANNNVNIPD

-548 KEPWSIPIKINQS
+548 KETLSVPIKINQS

-580 GVPETDVWMLENHFI
+580 GIPETDVWMLENHFI
-595 NEDGLSKEEKIAF
+595 SDDGLSKEEKIAF
-608 RVFVNKKLNQ
+608 RVFVNRKLNE
-618 QKAEHP
+618 KKGENP
-624 FIDSEEFKL
+624 FIDCEEFKF
-633 LKQDKAYTELSNEE
+633 LKQDKAYIELSNEE

-662 DKKIDVKT
+662 DKRIGVRT

-718 GASFNETIINSYQ
+718 GSSFNETIINSYQ

-766 PLMNCEFEDASNGF
+766 PLMNCEFEDSANGF
-780 NEVKEPKR
+780 NEAKEIKR
-788 GFLKFQNFTINSIYS
+788 GFLKFKNFIPESIYL
-803 NKVADL
+803 NKVAEL

-814 IGTIDFLT
+814 IGTICNLT
-822 KLIESKG
+822 KLIEPKG
-829 YILESVQKKSDYL
+829 YVLERVQKKSDYL
-842 TKVTFSISQSIDKKC
+842 TKVIYSIPQSIDKKC
-857 VLNIDNKGEKDQF
+857 VFNIDNKGEKDQY

-876 IDKLDNNEK
+876 IDKLDNEEK
-885 EIIETVIESLFKVND
+885 KIIEEVITSLFEVKD
-900 KPKQDNS
+900 LPTQDFS
-907 LEIPNDFRKV
+907 LEIPNGFRKA
-917 IYTNWFDILK
+917 IYSNWSNILK
-927 ENDYQLELL
+927 ENNYQLTLV

-941 QDIFSANNNE
+941 QDIFIANNNV
-951 SKIKFRVWYGN
+951 SKIKFRVWYGT

-969 GFINKIVVLEKTD
+969 GFINKIVVLEKSE
-982 EDLGSKLKSW
+982 EDLSSKLKSW
-992 LL
+992 LM